1 MELPSPFLPVHS
13 EPSLTQRTGLCPS
26 QDPGFVFT
34 FFNAKEWANPVG
46 QHGAF
51 VLMSPSPGLWV
62 SQLRW
67 DDVETLLS
75 PQNLEYCIMVVGV
88 PNVGKSSLINS
99 LRRQH
104 LRSGRQSLVADF
116 HSWKAV
122 WESMASALLLGG
134 IPSVARAPFAERTV
148 NGLKEVCVANSHL
161 LHSVFLPSFHAL
173 LAFMHFGLWDKF
185 ISTSFFHTNST
196 VFIQECLQI

>member
-1 MELPSPFLPVHS
+1 MELPSLFLPVHS
-13 EPSLTQRTGLCPS
+13 EPSLIQRTGLCPS

-67 DDVETLLS
+67 DEVETLLS

-122 WESMASALLLGG
+122 WESTASALLLGG
-134 IPSVARAPFAERTV
+134 IPSVRTV

-173 LAFMHFGLWDKF
+173 LAFMYFGLWDKYIHF
-185 ISTSFFHTNST
+185 IFHTNST